1 MKKDVQDFKTDRG
14 SAEGND
20 RSGPITGYPAA
31 ADSRMA
37 VLVTVN
43 GREFCRVRE
52 ALAGCRG
59 AALTRVFVMPARA
72 RYYKHTSCPEKWV
85 PARSCGFRAQ
95 RRTSHVA
102 LAKCILA

>member
-14 SAEGND
+14 SAEGNY

-31 ADSRMA
+31 ADSGMA

-72 RYYKHTSCPEKWV
+72 RYYKHTSCPVLKNGCRRDL
-85 PARSCGFRAQ
+85 AGFGRSAEP
-95 RRTSHVA
+95 VM
-102 LAKCILA
+102 